1 MSSVLPPVTANS
13 AQSVIDLE
21 RQYLLQNYARYP
33 LLVARGEGGFG
44 STGGHAHG
52 TSASQ

>member
-1 MSSVLPPVTANS
+1 VFHEVQSLPGS
-13 AQSVIDLE
+13 
-21 RQYLLQNYARYP
+21 
-33 LLVARGEGGFG
+33 ARGEGGFG